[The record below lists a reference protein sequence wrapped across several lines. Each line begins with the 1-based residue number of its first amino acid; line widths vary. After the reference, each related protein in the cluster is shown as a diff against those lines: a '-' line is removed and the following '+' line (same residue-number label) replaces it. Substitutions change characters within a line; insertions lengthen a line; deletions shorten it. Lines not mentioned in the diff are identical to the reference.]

1 MIFHLTTYP
10 AWQKAQVEGVYSTPS
25 LLTEGFIHFST
36 QAQLIAT
43 ANRYYPG
50 RFDLWVLTI
59 QEANLTA
66 PLVYEDSTG
75 RGEQFPHL
83 YGSLNL
89 AAVVTAQPFMP
100 RPDGL
105 FTAEAWLEVQP

>member
-10 AWQKAQVEGVYSTPS
+10 AWQKAQAEGVYTTSS

-50 RFDLWVLTI
+50 RFDLWVLAVP
-59 QEANLTA
+59 EEKLTA
-66 PLVYEDSTG
+66 PLIYEDTTG
-75 RGEQFPHL
+75 RGELFPHL
-83 YGSLNL
+83 YGALNV
-89 AAVVTAQPFMP
+89 AAVASAHPLLP
-100 RPDGL
+100 RPDGV
-105 FTAEAWLEVQP
+105 FTSESWLEVQP

>member
-10 AWQKAQVEGVYSTPS
+10 AWQNAQAAGVYTAPS

-36 QAQLIAT
+36 EAQLVAT
-43 ANRYYPG
+43 ANRYYHG

-89 AAVVTAQPFMP
+89 AAVLSAQPFLP
-100 RPDGL
+100 RPDGF
-105 FTAEAWLEVQP
+105 FTVTTQLEVQP